1 MISFTSLAVVSSIS
15 GCNANRRCVCSS
27 LFFALISY
35 AYLASDNVV
44 VAVDDSDDD
53 ALAMSSNKVVV
64 FLSVDGVEGAF
75 HGYDSDSHLLT
86 GLTLRWGERVQS
98 MMLTH
103 MLLYN
108 LTPHTACNMQN
119 GAPVHVAKST
129 LRR

>member
-1 MISFTSLAVVSSIS
+1 MRRRGRPRRLALPP
-15 GCNANRRCVCSS
+15 ARLLPR
-27 LFFALISY
+27 LIVPVL
-35 AYLASDNVV
+35 YL
-44 VAVDDSDDD
+44 
-53 ALAMSSNKVVV
+53 LLLL

-75 HGYDSDSHLLT
+75 HGYDACLRT
-86 GLTLRWGERVQS
+86 GLTMRWGERVQS

-129 LRR
+129 LRH